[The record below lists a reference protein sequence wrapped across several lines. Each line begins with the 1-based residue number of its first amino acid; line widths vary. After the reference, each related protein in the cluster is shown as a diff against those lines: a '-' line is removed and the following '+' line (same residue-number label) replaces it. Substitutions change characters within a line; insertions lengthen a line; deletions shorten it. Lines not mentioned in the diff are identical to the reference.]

1 MNLLITNRYLNR
13 NEMARQL
20 STVGNLWVFS
30 GSYLSGCYGDI
41 TCAHCPLCIST
52 DNGSTC
58 NESAVSLIYDIYKQ
72 SNQKEFI
79 FTFDES
85 THPEFFI

>member
-1 MNLLITNRYLNR
+1 MNLVITDKYLNR

-20 STVGNLWVFS
+20 STVSNLWVFS

-41 TCAHCPLCIST
+41 TCTHCPLYVST
-52 DNGSTC
+52 DNSSAC
-58 NESAVSLIYDIYKQ
+58 NESAVSLIYDIYKR

-85 THPEFFI
+85 THPELFI

>member
-1 MNLLITNRYLNR
+1 MNLLIAKRYFNR
-13 NEMARQL
+13 NEIARQL
-20 STVGNLWVFS
+20 LTVDNLWVFS

-41 TCAHCPLCIST
+41 TCTHCPLCIST
-52 DNGSTC
+52 DNSSTC
-58 NESAVSLIYDIYKQ
+58 NESAVSLIYDIYKR

-85 THPEFFI
+85 THPELFI

>member
-1 MNLLITNRYLNR
+1 MNLLITKRYLNR
-13 NEMARQL
+13 NEIARQL

-30 GSYLSGCYGDI
+30 GSDLTGCYGDI
-41 TCAHCPLCIST
+41 TCTHCPLCIST
-52 DNGSTC
+52 GIGNRC
-58 NESAVSLIYDIYKQ
+58 NESAISLIYDIYKR